1 MKKHKIMKEASILLI
16 AALLVFSSS
25 VAIANTENTPEAL
38 SSPVTKV
45 SASPQPLDQPVVW
58 DNGLALAGLV
68 SAQEEDVYDL
78 DTVPADDFMFDEET
92 DVYGLFFIGG
102 YWNPQGDGKFDW
114 NISFYNDD
122 GTTWFPGTVI
132 FNEVFANAD
141 IEQEFYFN
149 STSSTYINHTIQLDD
164 PITFSANTKYW
175 VSIQGVGDFPP
186 QSGLGRHNESFG
198 GIKLKEGVWKGKY
211 FGVLDWVNSSDQ
223 FGEPTDYCFQLLGKE
238 TQPAF
243 DITIKGGI
251 GVTAT
256 IDNIGDA
263 DATNVNATIDVTG
276 GIIIIG
282 GTKTVN
288 IASIP
293 FGTSENAKSFVLG
306 FGSVTIDVAVSC
318 DEGINGAANATKL
331 VLLFLVL

>member
-1 MKKHKIMKEASILLI
+1 MKKSKILKEASILLI

-25 VAIANTENTPEAL
+25 AAVANTENEPTVL
-38 SSPVTKV
+38 SAPITKT
-45 SASPQPLDQPVVW
+45 STSPQPLDQPVVW
-58 DNGLALAGLV
+58 DNGLAVGGMV
-68 SAQEEDVYDL
+68 SAQEEDVYNL
-78 DTVPADDFMFDEET
+78 DSVPADDFMFDEDT

-102 YWNPQGDGKFDW
+102 YWNPGQDGKFDW
-114 NISFYNDD
+114 NISFYDDD

-149 STSSTYINHTIQLDD
+149 TTSVYINHTIQFDD
-164 PITFSANTKYW
+164 PITFTGNTKYW

-186 QSGLGRHNESFG
+186 QSGLVRHNESEG
-198 GIKLKEGVWKGKY
+198 GIKLKEAVWKGAY
-211 FGVLDWVNSSDQ
+211 WGVLDWVNGSDQ
-223 FGEPTDYCFQLLGKE
+223 FGEPVDYSFQLLGKE
-238 TQPAF
+238 TNPAF

-251 GVTAT
+251 GVTAK

-282 GTKTVN
+282 GSKTVN

-293 FGTSENAKSFVLG
+293 FGTAADAKSFVLG
-306 FGSVTIDVAVSC
+306 FGKVTIDVAVSC